1 MVYRLS
7 CLVFL
12 TEKHFS
18 LPEGYEGDDTGVDLE
33 EVRVH
38 PEEGRQVLTFLER
51 KTLKL
56 TILKIHQG
64 MY

>member
-1 MVYRLS
+1 V
-7 CLVFL
+7 

-56 TILKIHQG
+56 TILKIHHA